1 MIKFVDF
8 NYGKVP
14 DMSERLDM
22 LFDEGW
28 TLQGALSGW
37 SIPVINRLQG
47 NGIINQSPLLIFYKR
62 DKKK

>member
-14 DMSERLDM
+14 DMSERLDIA
-22 LFDEGW
+22 G
-28 TLQGALSGW
+28 
-37 SIPVINRLQG
+37 
-47 NGIINQSPLLIFYKR
+47 GIAGLVNTSNKQATLLIFYKR